1 MKQRDALAFLSSF
14 ALIGLVLL
22 LASASLG
29 AASQSMPL
37 RFEIELS
44 PAAFEGIA
52 ELGLETPITGRA
64 FVIVTRDEGREPR
77 AQARY
82 TGVPLWAKDVSELQP
97 GASFVID
104 SSDAGVIGYPLDDF
118 SELPVD
124 DYFVQAFLNVY
135 TTFHRA
141 DGNTVQMHLNSGAGQ
156 SMFRAPGN
164 AHSAVQKVRIDA
176 ATGGTVKLSLSEVIP
191 PIQPPGAD
199 GVLQQGNP
207 QDSRLVKFVKIQSE
221 VLSEFWGHPMYI
233 GANVLLPASY
243 ESSTDVRYPVA
254 YMQGHFPG
262 SRAPFSFREP
272 GTEETQPQRRGGR
285 SAGFSEHWLSDEA
298 PQLIGVSFRDANPYY
313 DTSYSVDSANVGPYG
328 TALTEELI
336 PYLEEKFR
344 MIPESWARVLA
355 GGSTGGWEALAMQIF
370 YPEYFGGTWGWCP
383 DPVDFNYHQI
393 ANIYE
398 DDNAYWLDRGWV
410 KIERPNTRRT
420 DGNITSTMRMENLFE
435 HVVGPDSR
443 SGGQWAI
450 WEATFGPVGPNGFPW
465 PIWDHVTGDIDHE
478 VAEYW
483 REHFDLNHYLQQ
495 NWSSIGPSLR
505 GKIHV
510 AVGDMDTYYLEQAVY
525 LLEEFLESADP
536 PAEAEFQYGR
546 KKPHCWTGYS
556 PDRQRRGE
564 DMTNQEFLQIIADHI
579 ARSAPSGT
587 EISGWYR

>member
-1 MKQRDALAFLSSF
+1 MKQRHVLAFFSVF
-14 ALIGLVLL
+14 ALIGSISILIT
-22 LASASLG
+22 ASMGS
-29 AASQSMPL
+29 ASQSGPL

-44 PAAFEGIA
+44 AAAFEGIA

-64 FVIVTRDEGREPR
+64 FVIVTRDGEREPR

-82 TGVPLWAKDVSELQP
+82 TGVPLWAMDVANLQP
-97 GASFVID
+97 GDSFVID
-104 SSDAGVIGYPLDDF
+104 SSDATVLGYPLEDF
-118 SELPVD
+118 SELPAD

-141 DGNTVQMHLNSGAGQ
+141 DGNVVQMHLNSGAGQ

-164 AHSAVQKVRIDA
+164 AHSAVQQVRLDA
-176 ATGGTVKLSLSEVIP
+176 ATSGTVELSLSEVIA
-191 PIQPPGAD
+191 PIEPPGTD
-199 GVLQQGNP
+199 GILQQGNP
-207 QDSRLVKFVKIQSE
+207 SNGRLVKFVKIQSE

-233 GANVLLPASY
+233 GANVLLPESY
-243 ESSTDVRYPVA
+243 ENSSDVRYPVA

-262 SRAPFSFREP
+262 RRAPFSFREP
-272 GTEETQPQRRGGR
+272 GTEDAQGGPQRGGR
-285 SAGFSEHWLSDEA
+285 SAGFSEHWLSDDA
-298 PQLIGVSFRDANPYY
+298 PQVIGVSFRDANPYY
-313 DTSYSVDSANVGPYG
+313 DTAYSVDSANVGPYG

-336 PYLEEKFR
+336 PYLEEQFR
-344 MIPESWARVLA
+344 MIPESWGRVLA
-355 GGSTGGWEALAMQIF
+355 GGSTGGWEALGMQIF

-393 ANIYE
+393 ANIYD

-410 KIERPNTRRT
+410 KLERPNTRRP

-483 REHFDLNHYLQQ
+483 REHFDLNNYLQQ

-505 GKIHV
+505 GQIHV

-525 LLEEFLESADP
+525 LLEEFLQSVDP

-556 PDRQRRGE
+556 PVRPGE
-564 DMTNQEFLQIIADHI
+564 DMNNQEFLRIIADHI
-579 ARSAPSGT
+579 AKNAPEGT
-587 EISGWYR
+587 DISGWYR